1 MPYVKSVAE
10 SKQAINNQNS
20 ARRWTVLQVGAR
32 DTYAGTKERYIKVL
46 PELAR
51 LAYVLGLGTAYL
63 IYTLLRFLD
72 KRGTGYV
79 EREFGLRALSKFG
92 IGRKK
97 IYRAVKAQERLGIT
111 LFEIH
116 PTKIAYASQS
126 NVAAQ
131 LGATRAL
138 QPRGIPESA
147 FGRISDFYAHTFAAW
162 ISSVGDRNKDDG
174 GLMMSRDKLSREWG
188 ISDTQQRTWERKA
201 GVRVQ
206 ANVGRFDTP
215 AEYDESPDTKRL
227 IAALPR
233 NREHEA
239 RCWEHDGVTYFQT
252 VNTFVT
258 PFAVLFRMG
267 ATRKAAAAARHAK
280 RAVEPVECLPTGS
293 KPPKRV
299 FFRRAWL
306 LARPYTMSVIGGSSL
321 MEAGE
326 AISTTRVRR
335 NRGTGVLERYTTHF
349 AVYDVCSMRPRR
361 RGEALL

>member
-1 MPYVKSVAE
+1 MPYVKSVPE
-10 SKQAINNQNS
+10 STPSINNRNS
-20 ARRWTVLQVGAR
+20 ARRWTVLQDGAR
-32 DTYAGTKERYIKVL
+32 DTYAGTKERHIKVL

-51 LAYVLGLGTAYL
+51 LSYLAGLGTTF
-63 IYTLLRFLD
+63 IVWTLLRYLD
-72 KRGTGYV
+72 KSGTGYV

-97 IYRAVKAQERLGIT
+97 IYRAVKAQERLEIS

-116 PTKIAYASQS
+116 DTRISYSS
-126 NVAAQ
+126 HVNVAAR

-147 FGRISDFYAHTFAAW
+147 FGNISNFYAQTFAAW
-162 ISSVGDRNKDDG
+162 ISAVGDRNKDDA
-174 GLMMSRDKLSREWG
+174 GLMMSREKLSCAWG
-188 ISDTQQRTWERKA
+188 ISDTQQRTWERKT

-215 AEYDESPDTKRL
+215 AQDDESAATKRL

-239 RCWEHDGVTYFQT
+239 RCWEHGGVTYFQT
-252 VNTFVT
+252 VNTYVT

-267 ATRKAAAAARHAK
+267 ASAKAAAAARHAK
-280 RAVEPVECLPTGS
+280 RVVEPVECLPTGS
-293 KPPKRV
+293 KPPERV
-299 FFRRAWL
+299 FFRKAWL
-306 LARPYTMSVIGGSSL
+306 LARPYTMSVKGGSSL
-321 MEAGE
+321 LEAGE
-326 AISTTRVRR
+326 AISTTRIRR
-335 NRGTGVLERYTTHF
+335 NRGTGTLERYTTHL